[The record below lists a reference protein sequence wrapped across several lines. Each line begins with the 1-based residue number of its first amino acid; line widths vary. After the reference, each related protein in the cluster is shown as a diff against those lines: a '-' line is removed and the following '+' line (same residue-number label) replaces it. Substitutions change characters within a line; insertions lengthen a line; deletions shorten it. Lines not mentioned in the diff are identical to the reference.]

1 MNRASR
7 QPLLL
12 GTALMF
18 LAAGTLFGCR
28 ESFLTDAAA
37 AQGTLDQ
44 TVLANAAGVEGNL
57 IAAYRSLD
65 YTTSV
70 GSQSSAPSNWIW
82 GSVTSD
88 DAYKGTEPT
97 DFTSINDIE
106 GYHWSTAATSG
117 ELNNKWR
124 SMYEGINRANST
136 IRLLKQVAAEKPTE
150 LTPDQQ
156 AGIEGEATFLRAFY
170 YFELYR
176 MFGNVPYLRDDDT
189 DVRKASEDQAAV
201 AADIMTDLDKA
212 ISLLPATPR
221 NGQVGRAT
229 SWTATAFKGKL
240 QMYLQDFAGAEGTF
254 NTVVASGVYALE
266 DSYDKVWTGFKSFEN
281 GKETIFAFQASAN
294 DGEPSGNNANYGE
307 RLNFPHSGSP
317 FGCCGFHQASQNLA
331 NSFRTDPVT
340 GLPTIMTNSATWN
353 ADNSDMTGKYT
364 ALMSLDPRI
373 DWTMGRNDVPFKD
386 WGMHDST
393 WIRNIPNG
401 GTYSAK
407 KNVHEK
413 ASGAQ
418 SSVGWVNTQLN
429 SVNIHI
435 LRYADVLLM
444 LAEAEVELNKLPE
457 AMALVN
463 QVRTRAGAKAQ
474 GCGLP
479 TDANAAAAEVATWPQ
494 CANDARLAVP
504 INDPSIGWAK
514 YKVGLYTSFPDQTY
528 ARDAVRTERKLEL
541 AMEGH
546 RFFDLRRYGSTVFE
560 TTLND
565 YINGVGGGKER
576 DRRSYLQ
583 TADPVTDRHMLY
595 PIPQIQVQLSTVDGE
610 VRVPQNPG
618 W

>member
-1 MNRASR
+1 
-7 QPLLL
+7 
-12 GTALMF
+12 MF

-44 TVLANAAGVEGNL
+44 NVLANAAGVEGNL

-65 YTTSV
+65 YTNSV

-117 ELNNKWR
+117 ELDNQWR
-124 SMYEGINRANST
+124 AKFEGISRANST
-136 IRLLKQVAAEKPTE
+136 IRLLKQVATDKPTE
-150 LTPDQQ
+150 LTADQQ
-156 AGIEGEATFLRAFY
+156 SGIEGEATFLRAFY
-170 YFELYR
+170 YFELWK
-176 MFGNVPYLRDDDT
+176 MFGNLPYLREDDT
-189 DVRKASEDQAAV
+189 DPRKASETQDLV
-201 AADIMTDLDKA
+201 AQDIMTDLDKA

-229 SWTATAFKGKL
+229 SWTAKAFKGKL
-240 QMYLQDFAGAEGTF
+240 YMYLQQYAQAKSAFDEIVT
-254 NTVVASGVYALE
+254 SGPYDLE
-266 DSYDKVWTGFKSFEN
+266 TSYDKVWTGFKSDEN
-281 GKETIFAFQASAN
+281 GPETIFAYQASAN
-294 DGEPSGNNANYGE
+294 DGAPSGNNANYGE

-317 FGCCGFHQASQNLA
+317 FGCCGFHQPSQNMA
-331 NSFRTDPVT
+331 NSFKVDPT
-340 GLPTIMTNSATWN
+340 SGLPTIMTDPAGWN
-353 ADNSDMTGKYT
+353 TDNSDLTGKKT
-364 ALMSLDPRI
+364 ANMALDPRI

-386 WGMHDST
+386 WGIHDST

-435 LRYADVLLM
+435 LRYADLLLM
-444 LAEAEVELNKLPE
+444 LAEADVETNNLPA
-457 AMALVN
+457 AMDLVN
-463 QVRTRAGAKAQ
+463 QVRTRAGATAQ

-479 TDANAAAAEVATWPQ
+479 SDAAAAATELAAWPQ
-494 CANDARLAVP
+494 CANDTRLAVP

-514 YKVGLYTSFPDQTY
+514 YKVGLYTSFPDQNY
-528 ARDAVRTERKLEL
+528 AREAVRTERKIEL
-541 AMEGH
+541 ALEGH
-546 RFFDLRRYGSTVFE
+546 RFFDLKRYGVDYFK
-560 TTLND
+560 TTLNS
-565 YINGVGGGKER
+565 YINGVGGGAEKN
-576 DRRSYLQ
+576 RRSYLL
-583 TADPVTDRHMLY
+583 TADPVEDKHMLY
-595 PIPQIQVQLSTVDGE
+595 PIPDREVQLSTVDGE
-610 VRVPQNPG
+610 ERVPQNPG